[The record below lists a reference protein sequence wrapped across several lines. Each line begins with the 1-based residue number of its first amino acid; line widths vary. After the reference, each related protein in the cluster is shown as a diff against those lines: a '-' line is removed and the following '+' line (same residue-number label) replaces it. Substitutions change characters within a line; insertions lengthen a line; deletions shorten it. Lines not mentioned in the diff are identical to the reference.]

1 MILTGNGIRNAIG
14 QKKIL
19 ITPFNDNH
27 INPNSYDISIGKT
40 ISYYHDNKTLDMKIE
55 SKYITKKI
63 PKSGFV
69 LKKNKFYFA
78 MSKEKIQT
86 EYFVPL
92 LHNRSGVA
100 RKGLFTH
107 ITADL
112 LQINHNGH
120 VLIQLFALSDTIIC
134 PEQIV
139 SQISFWK
146 TI

>member
-1 MILTGNGIRNAIG
+1 
-14 QKKIL
+14 
-19 ITPFNDNH
+19 
-27 INPNSYDISIGKT
+27 
-40 ISYYHDNKTLDMKIE
+40 
-55 SKYITKKI
+55 
-63 PKSGFV
+63 
-69 LKKNKFYFA
+69 

-120 VLIQLFALSDTIIC
+120 VLIQLFALSDTIIY